1 MYEHVNTTNT
11 WACIKAIVNSNPE
24 KAIINANGIK
34 PKKKNNITL
43 VVILYVKP
51 HTIIIWFKKI
61 YFFNLSLSFSKKLD
75 L

>member
-1 MYEHVNTTNT
+1 MSEHANTTNT
-11 WACIKAIVNSNPE
+11 WACIKAIVNSNPK
-24 KAIINANGIK
+24 KAILNANGIK

-61 YFFNLSLSFSKKLD
+61 YLFNFSLSFSNKLD

>member
-1 MYEHVNTTNT
+1 MYEHAKTTYT

-61 YFFNLSLSFSKKLD
+61 YLIFL
-75 L
+75 